1 MPAARGLPIMKG
13 FTVMNNASLPEKK
26 KRPSKKLITV
36 VSVILAIA
44 AILVV
49 LSFLTPS
56 RAELS
61 DCVSDELKS
70 KRKYSES
77 YTSFGF
83 INVFVGNDEAS
94 KVMVSET
101 FLGFAGKIYK
111 ADDGFLGVIADFI
124 RWIPV
129 LLEGTGVTIS
139 LTIVSVMAG
148 LVFSLFL
155 ALGKISKN
163 KVVGKLCDAY
173 IFFFRGTPLLM
184 QLYFVYYALPLIN
197 EKLMINNRFLAA
209 FIAFSLNSAAYCAE
223 IIRAAI
229 QSIDKGQFEAAK
241 ALGMS
246 YWQTM
251 GRIVIPQSVR
261 RLIPPVANEFIMVL
275 KDASLVSII
284 ALTDLTFLTKKLSV
298 SNATPLVYIPSMLIY
313 LLITAFFTYV
323 FNRLE
328 KKYSIYE

>member
-1 MPAARGLPIMKG
+1 MKG
-13 FTVMNNASLPEKK
+13 YQGMDKVSLPENK
-26 KRPSKKLITV
+26 KRPNKKLITILSVLLV
-36 VSVILAIA
+36 VAVV
-44 AILVV
+44 LVV
-49 LSFLTPS
+49 LSLFAPS

-61 DCVSDELKS
+61 ACVSEELKE

-83 INVFVGNDEAS
+83 VNVFVGNDEAS
-94 KVMVSET
+94 KVDVSET
-101 FLGFAGKIYK
+101 YLGFVGNIVEAN
-111 ADDGFLGVIADFI
+111 DGFIGTIADFI

-129 LLEGTGVTIS
+129 LLEGTGITIS
-139 LTIVSVMAG
+139 LTIVSVLAG
-148 LVFSLFL
+148 LVCSLFL

-163 KVVGKLCDAY
+163 KVIGKICDAY

-197 EKLMINNRFLAA
+197 ENLMINNRFLAA
-209 FIAFSLNSAAYCAE
+209 FIAFTLNSAAYCAE

-251 GRIVIPQSVR
+251 GRIVIPQSFR

-284 ALTDLTFLTKKLSV
+284 ALSDLTFITKKLSI

-313 LLITAFFTYV
+313 LAITAFFTYV

-328 KKYSIYE
+328 KKFSIYE

>member
-1 MPAARGLPIMKG
+1 MSNTATPAKRGL
-13 FTVMNNASLPEKK
+13 S
-26 KRPSKKLITV
+26 RRLIAV
-36 VSVILAIA
+36 IAVILALA
-44 AILVV
+44 AVLVT
-49 LSFLTPS
+49 LSLLCPN

-61 DCVSDELKS
+61 QYVSSDLKA

-83 INVFVGNDEAS
+83 VSVFVGNDEAS
-94 KVMVSET
+94 KVNVSET
-101 FLGFAGKIYK
+101 FLGFAGKVYC
-111 ADDGFLGVIADFI
+111 ADSGFIGIVADFI

-129 LLEGTGVTIS
+129 LLEGTCITVS
-139 LTIVSVMAG
+139 LTIVSVLAG
-148 LVFSLFL
+148 LICSLFL

-163 KVVGKLCDAY
+163 KVIGKICDAY

-184 QLYFVYYALPLIN
+184 QLYFIYYALPLISPA
-197 EKLMINNRFLAA
+197 LMINNRFLAA
-209 FIAFSLNSAAYCAE
+209 FIAFALNSAAYCAE

-229 QSIDKGQFEAAK
+229 QSIDKGQFEAAR
-241 ALGMS
+241 ALGMT

-251 GRIVIPQSVR
+251 GQIVIPQSVR

-275 KDASLVSII
+275 KDASLVSVI
-284 ALTDLTFLTKKLSV
+284 ALSDLTFLTRKLSV

-313 LLITAFFTYV
+313 LAITALFTFI

-328 KKYSIYE
+328 KKFSIYE

>member
-1 MPAARGLPIMKG
+1 MSNTNVPAKKG
-13 FTVMNNASLPEKK
+13 
-26 KRPSKKLITV
+26 PSRKLVIAL
-36 VSVILAIA
+36 SVILALA
-44 AILVV
+44 VV
-49 LSFLTPS
+49 FAVLAFLCPT
-56 RAELS
+56 RDELS
-61 DCVSDELKS
+61 EYVSGELKE

-83 INVFVGNDEAS
+83 VSVFVGNDEAS
-94 KVMVSET
+94 KVDVSET
-101 FLGFAGKIYK
+101 FIGIAGKVYH
-111 ADDGFLGVIADFI
+111 ADDGFIGLMADFI
-124 RWIPV
+124 RWVPV
-129 LLEGTGVTIS
+129 LLEGTAITIS
-139 LTIVSVMAG
+139 LTIVSVLAG
-148 LVFSLFL
+148 LICSLFL

-163 KVVGKLCDAY
+163 KIIGKICDAY

-184 QLYFVYYALPLIN
+184 QLYFIYYALPLIH
-197 EKLMINNRFLAA
+197 ESLMINNRFLAA
-209 FIAFSLNSAAYCAE
+209 FIAFTLNTAAYCAE

-241 ALGMS
+241 ALGMT

-275 KDASLVSII
+275 KDASLVSVI
-284 ALTDLTFLTKKLSV
+284 ALSDLTFLTRKLSV

-313 LLITAFFTYV
+313 LAITALFTLI

-328 KKYSIYE
+328 KKFSIYE